1 MSLSEEFGRSLKL
14 MMAGEKEY
22 SEFVY
27 EFICSVP
34 GGLCVQIQEA
44 LEKYKRYEEMNVS
57 VLDREDFF
65 ISGECVASS
74 KDKYFFS
81 IDMVDDSLT
90 INKTSFEDGNVFEI
104 TLFGILKGRDIDYVR
119 SEWLATVNTGEDVIF
134 YSLVNNFLG
143 QFVVSSKNGKL
154 RSFKKI
160 DVNEILLTQDL
171 QELVEYRGFSRR
183 RKRF

>member
-90 INKTSFEDGNVFEI
+90 INKT
-104 TLFGILKGRDIDYVR
+104 LFFLLFVKFYFISLKTSI
-119 SEWLATVNTGEDVIF
+119 N
-134 YSLVNNFLG
+134 
-143 QFVVSSKNGKL
+143 
-154 RSFKKI
+154 
-160 DVNEILLTQDL
+160 
-171 QELVEYRGFSRR
+171 
-183 RKRF
+183 